1 VRHKVAEKERR
12 MLKWNTIADHDDYA
26 SERSA
31 LLTLLESA
39 TFKPYVDI
47 VGVPTIGIGFSLR
60 TNLDKVLL
68 AMVGEDH
75 YSAKLLAKLDAVVD
89 KTYAYGSSATL
100 VSGLD
105 KVMAAWSKTVD
116 ADIPRHFAFSNDGQ
130 VADALDLIAPA
141 YDGAVDKW
149 LSGIPESDERM
160 ALFSLAYNNPR
171 LLGPGLKAAIEE
183 GDRAEAWFQ
192 IRYYSNGGASAGQGI
207 ANRRYVEADLFGLYD
222 KDGKASFPE
231 AVQTGQMLAE
241 WHEKILSYEARY
253 NPETAASVKGVGTIG
268 AITEELAPAIR
279 TALKTFGLST
289 KIQVEE
295 LLATDKGFTTL
306 YGDGTSA
313 DSAANDAD
321 MLIGRTGVDR
331 LYGGAGNDILVGRS
345 GADILTGGAGADLF
359 VFSAVSDSTSKEMD
373 LITDFTHGQ
382 DKIALTKALDGDY
395 DLLARNAAL
404 SGDGPEIGW
413 RWTGGDTLVTVD
425 RDGDGVA
432 DLTFKLDG
440 KIRLAETDLMI

>member
-1 VRHKVAEKERR
+1 
-12 MLKWNTIADHDDYA
+12 MLNWNTIADHGDYA

-31 LLTLLESA
+31 LLTLLEGA
-39 TFKPYVDI
+39 TSKPYVDI

-60 TNLDKVLL
+60 ANLEKVLL
-68 AMVGEDH
+68 AMVGEDA
-75 YSAKLLAKLDAVVD
+75 YSSKLLAKLDAVVD
-89 KTYAYGSSATL
+89 KSYSYGSSATL
-100 VSGLD
+100 MSALD
-105 KVMAAWSKTVD
+105 KVMAAWNRAVD
-116 ADIPRHFAFSNDGQ
+116 SDVPKHFAFSNDDQ
-130 VADALDLIAPA
+130 IADALDLIAPT
-141 YDGAVDKW
+141 YDVYVDKW
-149 LSGIPESDERM
+149 LSGIPECDERM

-192 IRYYSNGGASAGQGI
+192 IRYYSNGGASAGSGI

-222 KDGKASFPE
+222 TDGKASFSE

-241 WHEKILSYEARY
+241 WHEKILSYEAKY
-253 NPETAASVKGVGTIG
+253 DPDKAASVKGVETIG
-268 AITEELAPAIR
+268 DMTEELAPAIR

-306 YGDGTSA
+306 YGDGTTA

-321 MLIGRTGVDR
+321 MLIGRTGVDT

-345 GADILTGGAGADLF
+345 GSDMLTGGGGSDLF
-359 VFSAVSDSTSKEMD
+359 VFSAVSDSTSKAMD
-373 LITDFTHGQ
+373 VIDDFTRGQ

-395 DLLARNAAL
+395 DLLARNAGF
-404 SGDGPEIGW
+404 SGHGPEIGW
-413 RWTGGDTLVTVD
+413 RWTGGDTVVTVD
-425 RDGDGVA
+425 RDGDGVS

-440 KIRLAETDLMI
+440 KIRLTEADFMV